1 LKNLAKVTGPNQ
13 FSLAVGHRTTA
24 KVNDCPMPKKLCQR
38 FKDSYQDTWNFICA
52 SKKGETFFHCTVCA
66 IDIACSHR
74 GKSDVHRHVGT
85 KNHIDLAKVK
95 QNCCSMKTFI
105 SSPNMTNSE
114 IDLRKAVAKSE
125 TIMCQLIVNLN
136 LPLSTADTFT
146 KCFKQMFMN
155 SKIEKGMT

>member
-1 LKNLAKVTGPNQ
+1 MAKRDGKWDLNN
-13 FSLAVGHRTTA
+13 
-24 KVNDCPMPKKLCQR
+24 NDDEGLMPKKSCQW

-66 IDIACSHR
+66 IDFACAHG
-74 GKSDVHRHVGT
+74 GKSDVRRHVGT

-95 QNCCSMKTFI
+95 QNCRSMKTFI

-114 IDLRKAVAKSE
+114 IDLRKAVTKSE
-125 TIMCQLIVNLN
+125 TIMCLLIVNLN

-146 KCFKQMFMN
+146 KCFKQMFTD
-155 SKIEKGMT
+155 SKIAKGMT

>member
-1 LKNLAKVTGPNQ
+1 MELYLCIKERGIVL
-13 FSLAVGHRTTA
+13 SLHR
-24 KVNDCPMPKKLCQR
+24 LCH
-38 FKDSYQDTWNFICA
+38 W
-52 SKKGETFFHCTVCA
+52 HCM
-66 IDIACSHR
+66 CSCHG
-74 GKSDVHRHVGT
+74 GKSDVRRHVGT

-105 SSPNMTNSE
+105 SSPDTNNSE
-114 IDLRKAVAKSE
+114 IDLWKAVTKSE

-146 KCFKQMFMN
+146 KCFKQMFMD